1 VRLKPLGLV
10 VKEYTGDMQLTRA
23 EVDDANVIVTTPEK
37 WDVVT
42 RKGGEGA
49 LVSAVSLL
57 LIDEVHL
64 LADDRGAV
72 IESVVAR
79 TRRLVEVRLRAV
91 VVCECLV
98 VRVYAVHV
106 YIAQPNILA

>member
-1 VRLKPLGLV
+1 
-10 VKEYTGDMQLTRA
+10 MQLTRA

-79 TRRLVEVRLRAV
+79 TRRLVEVSSDCCCAV
-91 VVCECLV
+91 CCLCDSAS
-98 VRVYAVHV
+98 YAVHCE
-106 YIAQPNILA
+106 QLQ